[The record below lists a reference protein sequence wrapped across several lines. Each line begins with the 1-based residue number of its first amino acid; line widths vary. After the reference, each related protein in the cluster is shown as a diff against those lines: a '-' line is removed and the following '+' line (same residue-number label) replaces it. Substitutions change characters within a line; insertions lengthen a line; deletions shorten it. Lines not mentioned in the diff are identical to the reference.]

1 MITDER
7 GSLDLPCNL
16 YSTQNAIALDFYS
29 HNDYIMNQS
38 NFVTIKQL
46 GELAKACREE
56 AGLNQ
61 NEVASLIGT
70 SQSNVS
76 AAESGKSTRYATVA
90 IRIIEALG
98 QKTVKGPFFLLLD
111 VYS

>member
-1 MITDER
+1 
-7 GSLDLPCNL
+7 
-16 YSTQNAIALDFYS
+16 
-29 HNDYIMNQS
+29 MNES

-98 QKTVKGPFFLLLD
+98 QKTVKGPFFLVENVD
-111 VYS
+111 S

>member
-1 MITDER
+1 MTEF
-7 GSLDLPCNL
+7 G
-16 YSTQNAIALDFYS
+16 
-29 HNDYIMNQS
+29 
-38 NFVTIKQL
+38 FVTVKQL
-46 GELAKACREE
+46 GEIAKACRQE

-61 NEVASLIGT
+61 NEVAMLIGT

-98 QKTVKGPFFLLLD
+98 KKTVKGPFFLIED
-111 VYS
+111 VGK